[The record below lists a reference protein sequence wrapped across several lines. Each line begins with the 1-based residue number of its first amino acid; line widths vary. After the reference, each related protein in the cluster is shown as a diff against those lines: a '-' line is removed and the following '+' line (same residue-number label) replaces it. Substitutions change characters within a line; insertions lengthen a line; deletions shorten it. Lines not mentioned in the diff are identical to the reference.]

1 MEQLVEQAKGGNTIA
16 MWALW
21 EAVERLVKWYANR
34 IHLPPGCGAT
44 FEDLVQ
50 SGYLA
55 LVDAV
60 QGFDLSAGATFTGY
74 LALHLKNAFA
84 QCAGYRKKPDPLQSA
99 ASLDAPI
106 PGAEDLRLSD
116 TIPDAVDPY
125 KDTEREIW
133 VQQLHAALEQ
143 AISSLDPQ
151 EQSTLH
157 ARFYDGLSLKET
169 AEREGCSPER
179 VRQRE
184 AKAIRRLRNP
194 KRFGLFRDFLEDA
207 TPYFSHVG
215 VIAFTRSHTSA
226 TEAAVL
232 KREALTERAY
242 PPVKFDAQGAAETA
256 DHP

>member
-157 ARFYDGLSLKET
+157 ARFYDGLSLKEM
-169 AEREGCSPER
+169 RSGKDVPRSGCGSGKPKQSAACGIQSGLGYSVTFWRMQRRTFPMWASSHSPAPT
-179 VRQRE
+179 Q
-184 AKAIRRLRNP
+184 APRRP
-194 KRFGLFRDFLEDA
+194 PYSSGKR
-207 TPYFSHVG
+207 S
-215 VIAFTRSHTSA
+215 RSGHI
-226 TEAAVL
+226 
-232 KREALTERAY
+232 
-242 PPVKFDAQGAAETA
+242 PP
-256 DHP
+256 